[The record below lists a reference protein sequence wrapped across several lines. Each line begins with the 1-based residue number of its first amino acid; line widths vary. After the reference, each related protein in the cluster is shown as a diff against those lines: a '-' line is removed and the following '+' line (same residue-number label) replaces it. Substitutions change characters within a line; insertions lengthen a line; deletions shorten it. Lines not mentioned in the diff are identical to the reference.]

1 MADLTFGGTDI
12 HDVNGIY
19 LELIGGF
26 DGVAEVRGED
36 LTIPGRP
43 GRTRLSRVKHR
54 RSILLRGFL
63 AGGGTYSGSGTAG
76 ESERESYRATV
87 VIFQALFDPDDD
99 AKSLVVTSP
108 YLGLSTGLK
117 SISASFVNAIWG
129 DPIGDVF
136 RTVDVELEAIGNP
149 PDWA

>member
-19 LELIGGF
+19 LELVGGF

-36 LTIPGRP
+36 ITIPGRP
-43 GRTRLSRVKHR
+43 GMTPLSRVKHR
-54 RSILLRGFL
+54 RPIRLRGFL

-87 VIFQALFDPDDD
+87 VIFQALFDPDDA
-99 AKSLVVTSP
+99 AKSLVATSP
-108 YLGLSTGLK
+108 YLGLPSGSK
-117 SISASFVNAIWG
+117 SITARFVNAIWG

-136 RTVDVELEAIGNP
+136 RTVDVELEAVGNP

>member
-1 MADLTFGGTDI
+1 VADLTFDGTDI

-19 LELIGGF
+19 LELVGGF
-26 DGVAEVRGED
+26 DGVAEVRGSD
-36 LTIPGRP
+36 LTIPGRAGMTP
-43 GRTRLSRVKHR
+43 LSRIKHR
-54 RSILLRGFL
+54 RLITLRGFL

-87 VIFQALFDPDDD
+87 VIFQALFDPDDA

-108 YLGLSTGLK
+108 YLGLPSGTK
-117 SISASFVNAIWG
+117 TIAARFMNAIWG

-136 RTVDVELEAIGNP
+136 RPVSVELEAVGNP